1 MKWWNRLVGFNSR
14 LATAP
19 QFLVVIALLAAST
32 ACGQV
37 SSEAKG
43 AVCTGF
49 NGTFFPRAQ
58 EKEPTYYT
66 VGDSEKFFFDHPG
79 TIALNNLDL
88 HKTYAVK
95 VYEDGELVKS
105 WNLCFDKLKVRMVTI
120 WRSPGYWHME
130 RTPSGKCKR

>member
-1 MKWWNRLVGFNSR
+1 MRVNFRR
-14 LATAP
+14 TTAP
-19 QFLVVIALLAAST
+19 QLLIVIVLLALSS

-37 SSEAKG
+37 SRAAKG

-49 NGTFFPRAQ
+49 NGTFFPRSQ

-66 VGDSEKFFFDHPG
+66 VGDSDRFFFDRPG

-95 VYEDGELVKS
+95 VFEDGELVKS
-105 WNLCFDKLKVRMVTI
+105 WNLRFDKLNVRIVTI

-130 RTPSGKCKR
+130 RTPSGKCRK